1 MNRYERYKDSGIPW
15 LGEVPEH
22 WNIIQFRRV
31 VENIKDGTHGTHSRE
46 NNGFPLLSAK
56 NVFNDGIHIHD
67 NESQISE
74 EDYKLITSNGFPR
87 KNDLLITC
95 VGSIGRCCVY
105 PFDNPIAFQ
114 RSVAFLRLNKNS
126 VPQFYKYFVESIC
139 YQEQLR
145 ANIKLSIQGGVYLG
159 TLVSLYVSLPPQKE
173 QTAIAHYLDTKLGE
187 IDALIEKQQTLLEK
201 LAEQRTAVIT
211 HAVTK
216 GLNPAA
222 PMKMSGV
229 EWLGDVPAHWEVKR
243 LKFLITELR
252 VGPFGSAIKISDYVQ
267 DGKPLY
273 NQRTVLDNSFANNSI
288 FLTDEK
294 YKELNSFQTKSG
306 DFLLTT
312 RGTIGKVAIVPQ
324 NAEPG
329 IIHPCLIRFKID
341 ENLFQPKLLKSIFNE
356 TDFFKKQLDLQS
368 NATTIDVIYSNSLK
382 DLFLTLPPRDEQAV
396 IADYLDQETTKIDR
410 LCDTVNQTIG
420 RLKEYR
426 TALITQAVTGKIK
439 VTDE

>member
-22 WNIIQFRRV
+22 W
-31 VENIKDGTHGTHSRE
+31 EIKHINQIFKIH
-46 NNGFPLLSAK
+46 NGATPK
-56 NVFNDGIHIHD
+56 T
-67 NESQISE
+67 SE
-74 EDYKLITSNGFPR
+74 PDYWGDEIAWFTPK
-87 KNDLLITC
+87 DL
-95 VGSIGRCCVY
+95 G
-105 PFDNPIAFQ
+105 D
-114 RSVAFLRLNKNS
+114 NKNKEIAASLKMITKEGYENCGVSLAPAKSIALSKRAPIGHLAITLLPAVVNQGCFLLEVLSPNDVNYLYYWLYANKSTLNSFGQGSTFMELPREKFAMLKIS
-126 VPQFYKYFVESIC
+126 VPPE
-139 YQEQLR
+139 
-145 ANIKLSIQGGVYLG
+145 
-159 TLVSLYVSLPPQKE
+159 KE
-173 QTAIAHYLDTKLGE
+173 QTAIAHYLDTKLRE
-187 IDALIEKQQTLLEK
+187 IDALIDKQQTLLEK

-222 PMKMSGV
+222 PMKKSGV
-229 EWLGDVPAHWEVKR
+229 EWLGDVPAHWDVKR

-273 NQRTVLDNSFANNSI
+273 NQRTVLDNSFVNNSI
-288 FLTDEK
+288 FITDEK

-312 RGTIGKVAIVPQ
+312 RGTIGKVAIVPE

-341 ENLFQPKLLKSIFNE
+341 ENLVLPKLLKSIFNE

-382 DLFLTLPPRDEQAV
+382 ELFLALPPRDEQTA
-396 IADYLDQETTKIDR
+396 ITDYLDQETAKIDR
-410 LCDTVNQTIG
+410 LCETVNQTIG

>member
-187 IDALIEKQQTLLEK
+187 IDVLIGKQQTLLEK

-222 PMKMSGV
+222 PMKNSGV
-229 EWLGDVPAHWEVKR
+229 EWLGDVPAHWGVKR

-252 VGPFGSAIKISDYVQ
+252 VGPFGSAIRISDYVQ

-288 FLTDEK
+288 FITDEK

-312 RGTIGKVAIVPQ
+312 RGTIGKVAIVPE

-341 ENLFQPKLLKSIFNE
+341 ENLVQSKLLKSIFNE

-382 DLFLTLPPRDEQAV
+382 ELFLALPPRDEQAA
-396 IADYLDQETTKIDR
+396 IADYLDQETAKIDR